1 MDQLSNDY
9 QQVELEPAD
18 RAMLDYAA
26 KLTLTPAAMQP
37 ADVDALRA
45 AGFSDRAIL
54 DIAQIT
60 AYYAYVNRLADGL
73 GVSLEAYWDIAG
85 RSGQPLT
92 TVACTLHR
100 SAVLSN
106 QSRISH

>member
-1 MDQLSNDY
+1 MKDDVLVAALSDDY
-9 QQVELEPAD
+9 TKAELSPPD

-26 KLTLTPAAMQP
+26 KLTLTPGDMAE
-37 ADVDALRA
+37 ADVEKLRA

-73 GVSLEAYWDIAG
+73 GVSLESYWAEGKDG
-85 RSGQPLT
+85 Y
-92 TVACTLHR
+92 
-100 SAVLSN
+100 
-106 QSRISH
+106 